1 MSKALNSKRGKPEQT
16 RNDSRR
22 ALADEASRSRSR
34 ANPASRWHKSNKE
47 KTEDEEIFFET
58 QPVLDITGT
67 RAECVYPARPLHH
80 TS

>member
-47 KTEDEEIFFET
+47 KTEDEENYRI
-58 QPVLDITGT
+58 VRYLRRLDRQQAI
-67 RAECVYPARPLHH
+67 
-80 TS
+80 